1 MPKAGLTEQTIDY
14 IERFVESEFGEI
26 RHEHG
31 GEFIAFIES
40 KKYMFG
46 EDYLEL
52 IHKLKDE
59 DVDLGSVEI
68 ANIPKQR

>member
-14 IERFVESEFGEI
+14 IERFVKYEFREI

-31 GEFIAFIES
+31 GEFIAFIEPR
-40 KKYMFG
+40 KYIFG

-52 IHKLKDE
+52 IQKLTDE
-59 DVDLGSVEI
+59 DVDLSSVKI
-68 ANIPKQR
+68 ANIPEQR